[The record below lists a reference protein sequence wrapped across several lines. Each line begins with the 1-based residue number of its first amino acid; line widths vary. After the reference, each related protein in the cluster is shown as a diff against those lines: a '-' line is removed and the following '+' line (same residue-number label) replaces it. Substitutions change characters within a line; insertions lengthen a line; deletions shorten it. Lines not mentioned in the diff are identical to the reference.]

1 MVSAELSLLP
11 FEQGLAA
18 LAAGLRALLEALS
31 LATVLLGLLVC
42 LRQGCRGCCRR
53 GQLERLVQPVADQ
66 GAEQAAAV
74 AADAEHGHGLRG
86 LVSASLP

>member
-31 LATVLLGLLVC
+31 LATVLLGLLVS
-42 LRQGCRGCCRR
+42 LRQGWRGVAGGGSWSVWSSQWLTRA
-53 GQLERLVQPVADQ
+53 LSRL
-66 GAEQAAAV
+66 
-74 AADAEHGHGLRG
+74 LRSPRMRSMAMG
-86 LVSASLP
+86 